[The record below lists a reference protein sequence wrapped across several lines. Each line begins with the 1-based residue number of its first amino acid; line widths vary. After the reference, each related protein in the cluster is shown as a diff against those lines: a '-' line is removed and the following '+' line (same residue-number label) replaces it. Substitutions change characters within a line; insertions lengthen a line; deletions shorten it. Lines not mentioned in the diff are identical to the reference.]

1 MGGVSLYET
10 LLTTPPVKS
19 LGPLDYKSRDSKSG
33 TSVML
38 KNQGEKGERTE
49 KKKMKAF
56 GQERTR
62 DRIEREA

>member
-49 KKKMKAF
+49 KK
-56 GQERTR
+56 R
-62 DRIEREA
+62 